1 MWSPTEAHR
10 LDRRIRVEQNVPI
23 RSVKNS
29 RRKRAIVSLAIA
41 VFLLFAILVS
51 QTAFNQTILRPD
63 SNQQVV
69 VFYALSLLIS
79 LLFVALTFV
88 LARNLLKLFAERRL
102 GVLGSKFRTRM
113 VVGALLLSFV
123 PVMVMYWFAYGLMN
137 RSIDKWFSTPVE
149 EVRADTDAMASLL
162 AGYAAQ
168 NARSEAIAI
177 AAAPETQRAFEGHGF
192 AATVEEFRLH
202 EATLQGGFTLALQ
215 NGVAEASLGAPAPW
229 SVLKQKLPL
238 AQAAAGQPAPFTWE
252 QTEYTL
258 GSAPVGKNGVILVA
272 MPLPP
277 EFSRTVKQIESSQQR
292 YLQLSRERRHVRQT
306 YMGLLLLLTM
316 MVLFVTTWLALF
328 LSKLVTRPLAAL
340 AEATQEISRG
350 RLDYRI
356 DVSAADEIGDLVRSF
371 NRMAEELETSRRQI
385 EASSRDASAAN
396 AELDQRRRQMETIL
410 ESIPTGVLS
419 LDASRNV
426 THANQALQR
435 MFHPEG
441 YVDGMRMQRGARLT
455 EVFPPEVLQDLEA
468 LLRRAD
474 RMGMTTSQLEMP
486 LQRTSLNV
494 AVTVAIL
501 RRQDERSG
509 YVIVF
514 EDLSDLL
521 KAQKQAAWRE
531 VARRVAHEIKNPL
544 TPIALSA
551 ERIQRHLER
560 ATVPDKASLD
570 IVRACAETIEGAV
583 ETVRRLV
590 DEFSTLA
597 RFPASNPHPADI
609 NEVIESAL
617 AMFNGRMDG
626 IGLHKSLAPDLPK
639 VMADAEA
646 IKRALANLV
655 DNAAE
660 AMHDSL
666 VREIQISTALVASR
680 DAVEITVADT
690 GHGVTRELKEK
701 LFLPY
706 FSTRKRGTGLGLAIV
721 SRVIEEHHGSI
732 RVEENQPVG
741 ARFILE
747 LPVVP
752 EPALASPTAQH
763 A

>member
-1 MWSPTEAHR
+1 MAQNAPTRA
-10 LDRRIRVEQNVPI
+10 
-23 RSVKNS
+23 SKNS
-29 RRKRAIVSLAIA
+29 NRKRLIVVLAIA

-51 QTAFNQTILRPD
+51 QTAFNETILRP
-63 SNQQVV
+63 STNQQVV

-149 EVRADTDAMASLL
+149 EVRADMDAMASLL

-168 NARSEAIAI
+168 NARSEAITI
-177 AAAPETQRAFEGHGF
+177 AAEPETQRAFEGHGF
-192 AATVEEFRLH
+192 AATVEEFRIH
-202 EATLQGGFTLALQ
+202 EPALQGGFVLAIR
-215 NGVAEASLGAPAPW
+215 NGVAEASLGVPAPW
-229 SVLKQKLPL
+229 EILKEKMPL
-238 AQAAAGQPAPFTWE
+238 AQAAARQPARFTWE
-252 QTEYTL
+252 ETEYTL
-258 GSAPVGKNGVILVA
+258 GSAPVGKDGLIVVGT
-272 MPLPP
+272 PLPA
-277 EFSRTVKQIESSQQR
+277 EFSRTVKQIEASQLR

-371 NRMAEELETSRRQI
+371 NRMAEELEISRRQI
-385 EASSRDASAAN
+385 EASSRDVSAAN
-396 AELDQRRRQMETIL
+396 AELDQRRRLMETIL

-419 LDASRNV
+419 LDAGHTV

-435 MFHPEG
+435 IFHPEG
-441 YVDGMRMQRGARLT
+441 YADTKHILRGARLAD
-455 EVFPPEVLQDLEA
+455 VFPEEVLQDLEP

-474 RMGMTTSQLEMP
+474 RMGMTTSQMEMP
-486 LQRTSLNV
+486 LQRESLNV
-494 AVTVAIL
+494 AVTVATL
-501 RRQDERSG
+501 RRQDEQSG

-560 ATVPDKASLD
+560 ATTPDKASLE
-570 IVRACAETIEGAV
+570 IVRSCAETIAGAV

-590 DEFSTLA
+590 DEFSSLA

-609 NEVIESAL
+609 NEVIENAL
-617 AMFNGRMDG
+617 SMFNGRLDG
-626 IGLHKSLAPDLPK
+626 IDVHKSLAADLPK

-646 IKRALANLV
+646 IKRAVANLV

-660 AMHDSL
+660 AMQDSL
-666 VREIQISTALVASR
+666 VREIQISTSLVASR

-721 SRVIEEHHGSI
+721 NRVIEEHHGSI
-732 RVEENQPVG
+732 RVEENLPVG
-741 ARFILE
+741 ARFIVE

-752 EPALASPTAQH
+752 EAALAAPNVQH

>member
-1 MWSPTEAHR
+1 
-10 LDRRIRVEQNVPI
+10 
-23 RSVKNS
+23 VKTSN
-29 RRKRAIVSLAIA
+29 RKQVIILLAVA

-51 QTAFNQTILRPD
+51 QTAFNETILRPG
-63 SNQQVV
+63 SNQQAV

-88 LARNLLKLFAERRL
+88 LARNLLKLLAERRL

-162 AGYAAQ
+162 ANYAAQ
-168 NARSEAIAI
+168 NARSEAASI
-177 AAAPETQRAFEGHGF
+177 AASPETQRAFDGHGF
-192 AATVEEFRLH
+192 LPVVEEFRSH
-202 EATLQGGFTLALQ
+202 ESTLQGGFVVALE
-215 NGVAEASLGAPAPW
+215 NGVAEASLGVPAPW
-229 SVLKQKLPL
+229 PVLKEKLPST
-238 AQAAAGQPAPFTWE
+238 QGAANQPARFTWE

-258 GSAPVGKNGVILVA
+258 GSAPVGKDGLILVA

-277 EFSRTVKQIESSQQR
+277 EFSRTVKQIEASQQR
-292 YLQLSRERRHVRQT
+292 YFQLSLERKHVRQT

-316 MVLFVTTWLALF
+316 MVLFVSTWLALF

-356 DVSAADEIGDLVRSF
+356 DVTAADEIGDLVRSF

-385 EASSRDASAAN
+385 EASSRDATAAN

-419 LDASRNV
+419 LDADRRV
-426 THANQALQR
+426 THANQALLR

-441 YVDGMRMQRGARLT
+441 YSEEQHLLLGARLT
-455 EVFPPEVLQDLEA
+455 DVLPPEVLQDLEP

-474 RMGMTTSQLEMP
+474 RMGMTTSQLETT

-494 AVTVAIL
+494 AVTVALL
-501 RRQDERSG
+501 RHQDESSG

-521 KAQKQAAWRE
+521 KAQKQTAWRE

-560 ATVPDKASLD
+560 ATQPDKASLE
-570 IVRACAETIEGAV
+570 IVRSCAETIAGAV
-583 ETVRRLV
+583 ETVRLLV

-597 RFPASNPHPADI
+597 RFPASHPHPADI

-617 AMFNGRMDG
+617 SMFNGRMDG
-626 IGLHKSLAPDLPK
+626 IGLHKLLAPDLPK

-646 IKRALANLV
+646 IKRAVANLV

-660 AMHDSL
+660 AMQNSL

-680 DAVEITVADT
+680 DAVEIIVADT

-732 RVEENQPVG
+732 RIEENQPVG
-741 ARFILE
+741 ARFIVE

-752 EPALASPTAQH
+752 EPALATPIPQH